1 MNQPEKLKQEKV
13 QHYVNSNILSFDLH
27 CDTHDMNLI
36 SDTYIL
42 SDCDLYTTCEP
53 CPMCFGAIYWSRV
66 KAVYFGARRDDAAKV
81 GFDDSLIYEEIK
93 QEIEDDTR
101 KIPFTEVARVTALK
115 VFEEWATNQEKVMYE
130 DYT

>member
-1 MNQPEKLKQEKV
+1 
-13 QHYVNSNILSFDLH
+13 
-27 CDTHDMNLI
+27 
-36 SDTYIL
+36 
-42 SDCDLYTTCEP
+42 
-53 CPMCFGAIYWSRV
+53 MCFGAIYWSRV

-115 VFEEWATNQEKVMYE
+115 VFEEWATNQEKVMY
-130 DYT
+130 